1 MRALVLP
8 EPKSPL
14 VCRDEPSPATDNGEV
29 LVELKAAALN
39 RRDFWITQGLY
50 PGVSAPCILGS
61 DGAGFVDGREVIIN
75 PGINW
80 GSSPKAQGESFR
92 ILGMPD
98 NGTFAEQIAVPA
110 GWLRDKPAHLSWE
123 QAAALPLAG
132 LTAYR
137 ALFTQGRIKA
147 GQTVLVT
154 GIGGGVAT
162 FALQFA
168 LAAGATV
175 LVTSSSDA
183 KLERAAEL
191 GAAHGARYDREDW
204 AQEFADH
211 GPIDLIIDSAAG
223 PGYATLLEL
232 LRPGGAI
239 VNYGATAGPPKVDM
253 FGLFWKQLH
262 IIGSTMGS
270 STDFAAM
277 LDFVDAHK
285 VVPVVDRVEPLES
298 GPELVAAM
306 AKMPQFGK
314 LVLSIS

>member
-1 MRALVLP
+1 MRALVLTAP
-8 EPKSPL
+8 NTPL
-14 VCRDEPSPATDNGEV
+14 VFRDEPAPTADAGESIV
-29 LVELKAAALN
+29 QLKAAALN
-39 RRDFWITQGLY
+39 RRDFWITQGQY
-50 PGVSAPCILGS
+50 PGVTAPCILGS
-61 DGAGFVDGREVIIN
+61 DGAGLVDDREVIIN

-80 GSSPKAQGESFR
+80 GSNPRAQGESFR

-98 NGTFAEQIAVPA
+98 NGTFAEEIAVPA

-137 ALFTQGRIKA
+137 ALFTQGKLKA

-183 KLERAAEL
+183 KLARATGL
-191 GAAHGARYDREDW
+191 GAAKGARYDREGW
-204 AQEFADH
+204 ELEFADH
-211 GPIDLIIDSAAG
+211 GPIDLVIDSAAG
-223 PGYATLLEL
+223 PGYATLLNL

-253 FGLFWKQLH
+253 FGLFWKQLR
-262 IIGSTMGS
+262 ILGSTMGS

-277 LDFVDAHK
+277 LDFVDTHKVAPIVDK
-285 VVPVVDRVEPLES
+285 VVPLADGAALVDD
-298 GPELVAAM
+298 M
-306 AKMPQFGK
+306 ARMPQFGK
-314 LVLSIS
+314 LVLSI

>member
-1 MRALVLP
+1 VQ
-8 EPKSPL
+8 
-14 VCRDEPSPATDNGEV
+14 
-29 LVELKAAALN
+29 LKAAALN

-50 PGVSAPCILGS
+50 PGVTAPCILGS
-61 DGAGFVDGREVIIN
+61 DGAGLVDGREVIIN

-80 GSSPKAQGESFR
+80 GSNPRAQSDSFR

-98 NGTFAEQIAVPA
+98 NGTFAEQISVPSA
-110 GWLRDKPAHLSWE
+110 WLRDKPGHMSWE

-137 ALFTQGRIKA
+137 ALFTQGRLKA

-183 KLERAAEL
+183 KLARATGI
-191 GAAHGARYDREDW
+191 GAAKGARYDRDNW
-204 AQEFADH
+204 QQEFAEYD
-211 GPIDLIIDSAAG
+211 PIDLVIDSAAG
-223 PGYATLLEL
+223 PGYGALLDL
-232 LRPGGAI
+232 LRPGGTI
-239 VNYGATAGPPKVDM
+239 VNYGATAGPPKVEM
-253 FGLFWKQLH
+253 FGVFWKQLR
-262 IIGSTMGS
+262 IFGSTMGS

-277 LDFVDAHK
+277 LDFVSTHE
-285 VVPVVDRVEPLES
+285 VLPIVDRVVSLEE
-298 GPELVAAM
+298 GADLVESM

-314 LVLSIS
+314 LVLSI

>member
-1 MRALVLP
+1 MRALVLT

-14 VCRDEPSPATDNGEV
+14 VCRDEPVPIAAPGES
-29 LVELKAAALN
+29 LVQLKAAALN

-50 PGVSAPCILGS
+50 PGVSTPCILGS
-61 DGAGFVDGREVIIN
+61 DGAGVVDGREVIIN

-80 GSSPKAQGESFR
+80 GSNSRAQGENFR

-98 NGTFAEQIAVPA
+98 NGTFAESILVPS

-137 ALFTQGRIKA
+137 ALFTQGKLKA

-168 LAAGATV
+168 MAAGAKV

-183 KLERAAEL
+183 KLARACDL
-191 GAAHGARYDREDW
+191 GAVKGARYDREDW
-204 AQEFADH
+204 QQEFADC

-223 PGYATLLEL
+223 PGYATLLDL
-232 LRPGGAI
+232 LRPGGTI

-253 FGLFWKQLH
+253 FGVFWKQLH
-262 IIGSTMGS
+262 IVGCTMGS

-277 LDFVDAHK
+277 LDFVSTHELRPIVDK
-285 VVPVVDRVEPLES
+285 VVALED
-298 GPELVAAM
+298 GPALVSDM

-314 LVLSIS
+314 LVLSM

>member
-8 EPKSPL
+8 QPTSPL
-14 VCRDEPSPATDNGEV
+14 VCRDEPLPDASDGQV
-29 LVELKAAALN
+29 LVRLKAASLN

-61 DGAGFVDGREVIIN
+61 DGAGLMDDREVIIN

-80 GSSPKAQGESFR
+80 GSSPRAQGEHFR

-98 NGTFAEQIAVPA
+98 NGTFAEAIAVPA

-137 ALFTQGRIKA
+137 ALFTQGRLKS
-147 GQTVLVT
+147 GQTVLIT

-162 FALQFA
+162 FCLQFA

-183 KLERAAEL
+183 KLARAIGL
-191 GAAHGARYDREDW
+191 GAAQGARYDRDDW
-204 AQEFADH
+204 QQTFADH
-211 GPIDLIIDSAAG
+211 AIDLIIDSAAG
-223 PGYATLLEL
+223 PGYATLLDL
-232 LRPGGAI
+232 LRPGGTI
-239 VNYGATAGPPKVDM
+239 VNYGATAGPPKIDM
-253 FGLFWKQLH
+253 FGLFWKQLR
-262 IIGSTMGS
+262 ILGSTMGS

-277 LDFVDAHK
+277 LDFVDTHK
-285 VVPVVDRVEPLES
+285 IAPVVDRVVPLEE
-298 GPELVAAM
+298 GPELVAGM
-306 AKMPQFGK
+306 ATMPQFGK
-314 LVLSIS
+314 LVLNIS